1 MLHLIHIRILAVA
14 LLILP
19 ISNIRAEEQKN
30 GFEIGIAPFL
40 PVKTLV
46 QNYAPLREYLQN
58 QLKEPVTFV
67 SAPDY
72 KSYFKSIQNHE
83 YPIIITTASS
93 AYVAWADY
101 AYVPLLQ
108 PLNFTQ
114 PVVVVAKHQ
123 AFKQLSDL
131 RGKTIAM
138 SDATAIVSM
147 QGLQMLREAGL
158 EPERNVHIK
167 NMQNHSAA
175 VNHVIAG
182 EVAAAIVSN
191 RALMQMAPAV
201 REQIKIVYTWEKG
214 AAPGI
219 VYMGNPDISRDR
231 LEKIKKTILEFSQK
245 TPEGVK
251 LMAEMGYGG
260 LQNIAPADLEKLAPY
275 GALLR
280 NILNTDN
287 K

>member
-1 MLHLIHIRILAVA
+1 MVRITCFKILAAA
-14 LLILP
+14 LLTLNAMATCA
-19 ISNIRAEEQKN
+19 SEQKP
-30 GFEIGIAPFL
+30 GIEIGIAPFL

-46 QNYAPLREYLQN
+46 QNYAPLRDFLQSRLN
-58 QLKEPVTFV
+58 EPVTIV

-72 KSYFKSIQNHE
+72 KTYYKRIQNRD
-83 YPIIITTASS
+83 YQIIITTASS
-93 AYVAWADY
+93 AYLAWADY

-114 PVVVVAKHQ
+114 PVVVVAKYQ
-123 AFKQLSDL
+123 AFRQLSDL

-138 SDATAIVSM
+138 SDATAVVSM

-158 EPERNVHIK
+158 EPERNVSMK
-167 NMQNHSAA
+167 NLQNHSVA

-182 EVAAAIVSN
+182 EVAAAIVSD
-191 RALMQMAPAV
+191 RAIMQMPASV
-201 REQIKIVYTWEKG
+201 REQIKIVYTWGKG

-219 VYMGNPDISRDR
+219 VYLGSPDMPRDR
-231 LEKIKKTILEFSQK
+231 LEKIKKTILEFAQA

-251 LMAEMGYGG
+251 LMADMGYGG
-260 LQNIAPADLEKLAPY
+260 LQIIGPDDLLPLAPY
-275 GALLR
+275 GALLKKALS
-280 NILNTDN
+280 ND